1 MKDMTDAEST
11 AQRTVVVDV
20 WFDAVCPYTWVTSRW
35 LTAAAAQRRVELR
48 WHLMSLAVLNAGKDM
63 GAEEAAE
70 MADSLAAGRL
80 LAAVAQEQGGD
91 LLGAVYT
98 AMGERYHR
106 RAQRM
111 DHDLASA
118 ALAECGADP
127 TLADAMEDSSYDD
140 HVERS
145 HAAGQRALG
154 DTGGSP
160 IVSVDGT
167 AFFGPVLMSI
177 PGSDEAASLF
187 DAVTALGRADSF
199 FQIQRPRSGAPDVG

>member
-1 MKDMTDAEST
+1 MTDAESG

-20 WFDAVCPYTWVTSRW
+20 WFDPVCPYTWVTTRW
-35 LTAAAAQRRVELR
+35 LATAAQRRRVELR
-48 WHLMSLAVLNAGKDM
+48 WHLMSLAVLNAGKNM
-63 GAEEAAE
+63 GEEETAE
-70 MADSLAAGRL
+70 MADSRAAGRL
-80 LAAVAQEQGGD
+80 LAAVAQEQDGD
-91 LLGAVYT
+91 LLSTVYT

-106 RAQRM
+106 RAQQM

-140 HVERS
+140 YVERS

-160 IVSVDGT
+160 IVSIDGT

-187 DAVTALGRADSF
+187 DAVTALGHAGAFS
-199 FQIQRPRSGAPDVG
+199 QIKRPRSGAPDVG